1 MTKPSKNKPS
11 SQPKAA
17 SAEAKAVRKD
27 AAAPGVIASRDV
39 GQGTGAGAAITGS
52 DIRPADS
59 SLLGQA
65 SKDRP
70 AAAPK
75 AQGDSQSGSVPLV
88 EKEAAAAST
97 QPKPAEAKP
106 TDAKPTSAKSSEP
119 KPRQTTPQSPP
130 PSVVIRKHGFWP
142 VVLGGV
148 VAAGVGAG
156 ATVFALPHLPASWI
170 GGQATTGAELD
181 PDAIKADAVSAAR
194 QAAQDVLAQA
204 PAAQTPDDL
213 RSAIEAQ
220 DQRLTALETA
230 EPATPAGEAD
240 NADAISKA
248 NDNANDEALAEIRA
262 RLDQQ
267 AEQIAALTSQG
278 GFDPETAQRIQA
290 LADQAQV
297 LEQQIASAA
306 ERAQAQISAAQAE
319 ATKLQEAAA
328 DSTKRAEAIAAIGA
342 LQAALDRGVSGDA
355 VTRQL
360 ADAGVEAPEALTRD
374 IPGIESLQQSF
385 AEASR
390 AALRASLRSGD
401 SGGNALTNFLKA
413 QTGARSI
420 TPREGNDPDAILS
433 RANAKVEAGDIV
445 AALDDLT
452 TLPDAARQAPAM
464 ADWLAGAEAYR
475 NAHAALSDL
484 SAATE

>member
-11 SQPKAA
+11 PQPKAA
-17 SAEAKAVRKD
+17 SADDQTVRKD
-27 AAAPGVIASRDV
+27 AAAPGVIESRDV

-52 DIRPADS
+52 DIKPADS

-75 AQGDSQSGSVPLV
+75 AKGDSPSSNVPPV
-88 EKEAAAAST
+88 EKVAAAASA
-97 QPKPAEAKP
+97 QPKPSQPSPAEPTAAKAS
-106 TDAKPTSAKSSEP
+106 DP
-119 KPRQTTPQSPP
+119 KPRNAAPQSPP

-156 ATVFALPHLPASWI
+156 ATIFALPHLPASWT
-170 GGQATTGAELD
+170 GGQVSAGADLD
-181 PDAIKADAVSAAR
+181 VDAIKADAVNAAR
-194 QAAQDVLAQA
+194 QAAQEAVAQS
-204 PAAQTPDDL
+204 PDDL
-213 RSAIEAQ
+213 RSAVEAQ

-230 EPATPAGEAD
+230 EPAQPGGAASED
-240 NADAISKA
+240 
-248 NDNANDEALAEIRA
+248 ALAEIRT

-267 AEQIAALTSQG
+267 AEQIAALSAQG
-278 GFDPETAQRIQA
+278 GIDPETAERIQA
-290 LADQAQV
+290 LADQAQT

-306 ERAQAQISAAQAE
+306 EQAQAQISAAQAE
-319 ATKLQEAAA
+319 AAKLQEAAA
-328 DSTKRAEAIAAIGA
+328 DSTKRAQAVAAIGA

-355 VTRQL
+355 ARQQL
-360 ADAGVEAPEALTRD
+360 ADAGVEAPEALARD
-374 IPGIESLQQSF
+374 IPSVEALQQSF
-385 AEASR
+385 PEASR

-413 QTGARSI
+413 QTGIRSVK
-420 TPREGNDPDAILS
+420 PREGDDPDAIMS
-433 RANAKVEAGDIV
+433 RANAKVEAGDIA
-445 AALDDLT
+445 AALDDLAA
-452 TLPDAARQAPAM
+452 LPEAARQAPAM
-464 ADWLAGAEAYR
+464 ADWLAGAEAHR
-475 NAHAALSDL
+475 DAHAALSDL